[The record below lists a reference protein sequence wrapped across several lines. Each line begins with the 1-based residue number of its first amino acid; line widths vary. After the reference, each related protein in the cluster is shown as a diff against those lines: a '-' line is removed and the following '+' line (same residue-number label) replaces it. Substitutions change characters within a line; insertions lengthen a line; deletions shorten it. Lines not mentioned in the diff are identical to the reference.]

1 MRTSSS
7 GREGIKEELNSERNE
22 RMKNPQQRIS
32 VEDDPLG
39 LISSLNFEIKNL
51 RLVAAGILTAN
62 YLTVALQANVRRP

>member
-51 RLVAAGILTAN
+51 RLVAAGILKAN